1 MTWFR
6 CFTHEAIR
14 RATGGKSRLMWKVG
28 IASTSEFG
36 QIWMASYLVICEFI
50 LYCELHIYICVLP
63 VWYNQYMRIHHCIYI
78 YIMYPCAS
86 DCKCTDDPNHVHF
99 KRFRHT
105 ISGFKALSLGITSL
119 FLSQFSRFKQLQ
131 PNNVSDLRNQYSCT
145 HIYNRL

>member
-1 MTWFR
+1 MR
-6 CFTHEAIR
+6 PSGEPLEANPGWCER
-14 RATGGKSRLMWKVG
+14 LASPPPRNLVKFGWRA
-28 IASTSEFG
+28 
-36 QIWMASYLVICEFI
+36 IWWSAN
-50 LYCELHIYICVLP
+50 LYCIVNYIYIYMCVC
-63 VWYNQYMRIHHCIYI
+63 YQYDIINICVYIIVYI

-145 HIYNRL
+145 HTYIIDYNSKV